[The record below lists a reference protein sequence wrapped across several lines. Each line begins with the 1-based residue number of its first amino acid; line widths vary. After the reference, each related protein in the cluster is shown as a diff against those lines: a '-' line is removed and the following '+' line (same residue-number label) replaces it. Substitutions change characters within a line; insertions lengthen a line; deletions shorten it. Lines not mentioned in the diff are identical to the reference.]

1 MVPAR
6 AESCSQAKSIPHLE
20 EVREG
25 DAGLVPPQVQGGAGS
40 TSRKWKLTRCY
51 LTQVDFLVPFS
62 YQGSEGTS
70 IFHAEASCLI
80 LL

>member
-1 MVPAR
+1 MWCWLALAAAHLSPHAR

-62 YQGSEGTS
+62 YQGSEG
-70 IFHAEASCLI
+70 LR
-80 LL
+80 